1 MIGEKIK
8 SLREQN
14 KKTQE
19 DLAKYLGVAPQTV
32 YKYEKGINEP
42 DLSTTQ
48 KIADYFGITVDEL
61 LGRIDDEFLKVQQRL
76 KDNNI
81 KAYTFSDIDLK
92 KYSELD
98 EEKRKLIAKQMNA
111 MIDIF
116 LEEKDKE

>member
-116 LEEKDKE
+116 LEEKDK

>member
-61 LGRIDDEFLKVQQRL
+61 LGRIDDDLLSVQKRM

-81 KAYTFSDIDLK
+81 SGFFDLD
-92 KYSELD
+92 LD
-98 EEKRKLIAKQMNA
+98 GYAKLSTEEKKTLIKQMNA
-111 MIDIF
+111 MINIC
-116 LEEKDKE
+116 LEEKDK